1 MCPRSTEQPGV
12 VHEHGLPKGTSPSP
26 FTYAAPIVG
35 DDTIGTL
42 VIGNPRA
49 GRDRVVRRWDELLGR
64 LREVGLDPHP
74 RLTEHPGHATE
85 LARKARSEG
94 RELVIAVGGD
104 GTVHEVVNGLLAD
117 GPAASGEVLPA
128 LGLVPAG
135 SGCDYAR
142 TFAIP
147 AGLDAAVAHLVSA
160 EIRSVD
166 VGQVR
171 CQGGA
176 GELVRHFVNVAEVG
190 IGAEVADRASRLPRS
205 LGAGRYALA
214 FALTLAGQRT
224 VAAEVE
230 VDAEPYQGPLT
241 NLVVAIGQYYG
252 GGMRVAPKADPSDG
266 RFEVQVQFGSKLDY
280 ALAMPKVFLGT
291 HLPHPKVR
299 ESSAAS
305 VDVHCEP
312 GARVE
317 ADGEVL
323 GASPAHFSILPGAL
337 RVRA

>member
-1 MCPRSTEQPGV
+1 
-12 VHEHGLPKGTSPSP
+12 
-26 FTYAAPIVG
+26 VG
-35 DDTIGTL
+35 DDAGGTL
-42 VIGNPRA
+42 VIANQQA
-49 GRDRVVRRWDELLGR
+49 GRGRVVRRWDELLGH
-64 LREVGLDPHP
+64 LREVGLHP
-74 RLTEHPGHATE
+74 DASLTEHPGHATE

-117 GPAASGEVLPA
+117 GPAAAPGEVLPA

-142 TFAIP
+142 TFAVP

-171 CQGGA
+171 CQGDT
-176 GELVRHFVNVAEVG
+176 GERIRHFVNVAEVG

-230 VDAEPYQGPLT
+230 VDSERYQGPLT
-241 NLVVAIGQYYG
+241 NLVVALGQYYG

-266 RFEVQVQFGSKLDY
+266 RFEVQIQFGTKADY
-280 ALAMPKVFLGT
+280 ALAMPKVFLGS
-291 HLPHPKVR
+291 HLPHPRVR
-299 ESSAAS
+299 ESRAA
-305 VDVHCEP
+305 VIDVRCEP
-312 GARVE
+312 GARLE

-323 GASPAHFSILPGAL
+323 GTTPAQFSLLAGAL
-337 RVRA
+337 RLRA